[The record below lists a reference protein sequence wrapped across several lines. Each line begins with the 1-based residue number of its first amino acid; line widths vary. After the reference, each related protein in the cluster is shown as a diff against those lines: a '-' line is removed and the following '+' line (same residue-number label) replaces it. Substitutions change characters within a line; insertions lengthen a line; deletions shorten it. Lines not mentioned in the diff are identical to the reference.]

1 MQKPFL
7 YNAVFYEIFVLRKFS
22 LGSPLSNINDNG
34 NSNEKKRKLKKIIK
48 KTRVRLFKNMGVNI
62 PGGNIPGVGFTGGEF
77 D

>member
-34 NSNEKKRKLKKIIK
+34 NNNEKKKKIK
-48 KTRVRLFKNMGVNI
+48 KDNKENS
-62 PGGNIPGVGFTGGEF
+62 GETI
-77 D
+77 